1 MSWIVRSPDQMGAHI
16 RNIRQKRGLSQAQ
29 LADLAGTRQETVS
42 IIERG
47 HDGAKL
53 STILD
58 LLMALG
64 VDLTLTPR
72 PRASERDILD
82 IF

>member
-1 MSWIVRSPDQMGAHI
+1 MSWIARSPDQLGAHI
-16 RNIRQKRGLSQAQ
+16 RRLRERANLSQTQ
-29 LADLAGTRQETVS
+29 LADLAGTRQEMIS

-53 STILD
+53 SVLLD
-58 LLMALG
+58 LLAALD
-64 VDLTLTPR
+64 VDLTLAPR
-72 PRASERDILD
+72 PKSAAGDVLD

>member
-1 MSWIVRSPDQMGAHI
+1 MAWIARSPDQFGAHI
-16 RNIRQKRGLSQAQ
+16 RHLRERANLSQTQ
-29 LADLAGTRQETVS
+29 LAELAGTRQEMVS

-53 STILD
+53 SVLLD
-58 LLMALG
+58 LLAALD
-64 VDLTLTPR
+64 VDLTLAPR
-72 PRASERDILD
+72 PISAAGDVLA

>member
-1 MSWIVRSPDQMGAHI
+1 MSWIARSPDQLGAHI
-16 RNIRQKRGLSQAQ
+16 KNIRQRRGLSQAD
-29 LADLAGTRQETVS
+29 LAGLAGTRQETVS

-47 HDGAKL
+47 HHGAKL

-58 LLMALG
+58 LLMALDM
-64 VDLTLTPR
+64 DLTLTPR
-72 PRASERDILD
+72 PRSSDREILD